1 MRGRG
6 LALGLLSAR
15 RPPGSTRFQSLGLF
29 LRYLKFSGINQELTV
44 TSAV

>member
-6 LALGLLSAR
+6 LGLSLPSAR
-15 RPPGSTRFQSLGLF
+15 RPPGSNRFQPLGLF